1 MLPTQH
7 LYHRRQPFHY
17 LREKSG
23 LGSFLPGVT
32 VTLSGIG
39 APQVLPSDSEGQFRF
54 FSLAP
59 GKYELRAELEGFS
72 PMEYPNVNVSVGG
85 NTEVEMT
92 LNPAAGPP

>member
-1 MLPTQH
+1 MSNQTQTGSVFGTVVDN
-7 LYHRRQPFHY
+7 Q
-17 LREKSG
+17 
-23 LGSFLPGVT
+23 GSFLPGVT

-54 FSLAP
+54 FNLAP

-92 LNPAAGPP
+92 LNSAIE